1 MIFIFVTFLAAF
13 LIEGLGTA
21 VSVIGLSTLF
31 GANPI
36 IIALAISLDAGK
48 LVVVSLLYNY
58 WKQMGIV
65 MKSYAML
72 ASLVTMI
79 ITSAGAAGYLTG
91 EFQKAILGTQETE
104 LKVNVLKE
112 QQAKYEERKKQIDNQ
127 IANLPEKTTV
137 NQRIRLMKQFQ
148 DEQKALQTKI
158 EEIDK
163 QLPELQLKQIGVEAK
178 AGPILYISKAF
189 DVPVEVAVKY
199 VVLLII
205 FVFDPLAVFLMVA
218 GNFLLAHR
226 KKKPDDDDDDEPPD
240 GGEEPT
246 PEPELPEMVSEITEM
261 VADPHAHAVHIPNA
275 TTLEAMAEAKEMMAA
290 RAQREHPPRGV
301 PSESFIPS
309 VAVKSETLADEH
321 ERVRQFMDEPIK
333 LNGEVIAGADPNM
346 PALDEPIIEEP
357 VVEPTS
363 PSGPE
368 VPPREQIHLH
378 QLKPH
383 RSSLNDAKG
392 DEVVHFDQSPQH
404 SVNHPIYRR
413 Q

>member
-1 MIFIFVTFLAAF
+1 MIFILITFLAAF

-31 GANPI
+31 GANSI

-65 MKSYAML
+65 MKSYAVL

-91 EFQKAILGTQETE
+91 EFQKAILGTQETS

-148 DEQKALQTKI
+148 DEQKALQAKI
-158 EEIDK
+158 NDIDK
-163 QLPELQLKQIGVEAK
+163 QLPDLQIQQIGVEAK

-218 GNFLLAHR
+218 GNFLLEQR
-226 KKKPDDDDDDEPPD
+226 KNQKSVRPSEEDGTPEIKKPNAETIAAMQEAREIVERRN
-240 GGEEPT
+240 GENH
-246 PEPELPEMVSEITEM
+246 PERGR
-261 VADPHAHAVHIPNA
+261 
-275 TTLEAMAEAKEMMAA
+275 AE
-290 RAQREHPPRGV
+290 
-301 PSESFIPS
+301 ESFIPN
-309 VAVKSETLADEH
+309 VALAGDDAGDPQFEELVGEELIAEPTLS
-321 ERVRQFMDEPIK
+321 
-333 LNGEVIAGADPNM
+333 
-346 PALDEPIIEEP
+346 EP
-357 VVEPTS
+357 VTPEAPEP
-363 PSGPE
+363 PST
-368 VPPREQIHLH
+368 VPPTPEQDREQIHLYD
-378 QLKPH
+378 LKPH
-383 RSSLNDAKG
+383 RSLLNDARS
-392 DEVVHFDQSPQH
+392 DEVVHFDQHPHH
-404 SVNHPIYRR
+404 SVQYSTYKKR
-413 Q
+413 

>member
-1 MIFIFVTFLAAF
+1 MIFILIIFLAAF
-13 LIEGLGTA
+13 LIESLGTA

-112 QQAKYEERKKQIDNQ
+112 QQAKYEERKRQIDNQ

-189 DVPVEVAVKY
+189 EVPVEVAVKY

-218 GNFLLAHR
+218 GNFLLEQR
-226 KKKPDDDDDDEPPD
+226 KNQKSVRPSEEDDTPKKPNAETIAAMQEAREIVERRN
-240 GGEEPT
+240 GENH
-246 PEPELPEMVSEITEM
+246 PERGR
-261 VADPHAHAVHIPNA
+261 
-275 TTLEAMAEAKEMMAA
+275 AE
-290 RAQREHPPRGV
+290 
-301 PSESFIPS
+301 ESFIPN
-309 VAVKSETLADEH
+309 VALAGDDAGDPQFEELVGEELIAEPTLS
-321 ERVRQFMDEPIK
+321 
-333 LNGEVIAGADPNM
+333 
-346 PALDEPIIEEP
+346 EP
-357 VVEPTS
+357 VTPEAPEP
-363 PSGPE
+363 PST
-368 VPPREQIHLH
+368 VPPTPEQDREQIHLCD
-378 QLKPH
+378 LKPH
-383 RSSLNDAKG
+383 RSLLNDARS
-392 DEVVHFDQSPQH
+392 DEVVHFDQTPQH
-404 SVNHPIYRR
+404 SVQHSIYKKR
-413 Q
+413 